1 MVDRRFIVVEGALGA
16 GKTTLA
22 KILAERLNCKLV
34 LDAPNPFTGTFFQD
48 MDKFAFQLQV
58 FSLLN
63 RYHQQKDIL
72 QVDLFSQGVL
82 ADYLFASEHIFA
94 ELHLNQEEFVLY
106 DKLLRTMNV
115 QAPIPDLVIYLQ
127 AKPHALHERLVAEG
141 SEHAKAVPLDYLEEL
156 TRAYNEYFFR
166 YHLSPLLVVNTE
178 HVDFFS
184 SSRHIDDLV
193 EEMAKI
199 KSGVHHFVP
208 VDIGRVFGKR
218 K

>member
-22 KILAERLNCKLV
+22 KMLAERLSCKLV
-34 LDAPNPFTGTFFQD
+34 LDAPNPFTATFFED

-72 QVDLFSQGVL
+72 QVDLFSQGVM

-94 ELHLNQEEFVLY
+94 ELHLNEEEFVLY

-127 AKPHALHERLVAEG
+127 SKPHALHDRLQSDPALG
-141 SEHAKAVPLDYLEEL
+141 GQDIPLDYLEDL

-184 SSRHIDDLV
+184 STRHIDDLV
-193 EEMAKI
+193 DEIHKV

-208 VDIGRVFGKR
+208 VDVDRVFSKR

>member
-22 KILAERLNCKLV
+22 KILAERLSCKLV
-34 LDAPNPFTGTFFQD
+34 LDTPNPFIGMFFED

-58 FSLLN
+58 FSLLG

-72 QVDLFSQGVL
+72 QVDLFSQGMI

-127 AKPHALHERLVAEG
+127 SKPHLLYEKLQSDG
-141 SEHAKAVPLDYLEEL
+141 PPYCKDIPLDYLEDM
-156 TRAYNEYFFR
+156 TSAYNDYFFR

-184 SSRHIDDLV
+184 GNRHIEDLI
-193 EEMAKI
+193 EEINKV

-208 VDIGRVFGKR
+208 ADVDRIFSRR